1 MIPIMFERLWM
12 NIMLN
17 ITRKAN
23 APTVIRPLKKVKS
36 EEDFIKHHLPWYL

>member
-1 MIPIMFERLWM
+1 MISIMFERLW
-12 NIMLN
+12 LN
-17 ITRKAN
+17 LMRKAT